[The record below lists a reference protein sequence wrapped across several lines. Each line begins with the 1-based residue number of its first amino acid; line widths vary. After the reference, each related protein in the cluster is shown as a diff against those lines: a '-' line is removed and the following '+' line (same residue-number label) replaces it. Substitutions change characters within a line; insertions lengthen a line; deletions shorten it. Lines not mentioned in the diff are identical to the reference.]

1 MGCFLNKEMVVI
13 GLGVFCLKAFP
24 SSLRAVAEM
33 ALSSEMCTEKQVAD
47 FKPTQQ
53 PNSVGEMI
61 EEIFKA

>member
-1 MGCFLNKEMVVI
+1 
-13 GLGVFCLKAFP
+13 
-24 SSLRAVAEM
+24 M

-53 PNSVGEMI
+53 PNSVGEKM